1 MSPFRSQKQRAFFY
15 SRLPQLAQEWEAH
28 TPKKKLPLRVK
39 KKKKTVPKIVKKKKP
54 IKRKRK

>member
-1 MSPFRSQKQRAFFY
+1 MPFRSQKQRAFFY
-15 SRLPQLAQEWEAH
+15 SQLPQLAQEWEAH

-39 KKKKTVPKIVKKKKP
+39 KKKKVIKKKTS